1 MYRPPSDPRP
11 RSTTSGPTWRALLVR
26 YAIVAAVPILLWAVS
41 QPVTAVLAL
50 GAIAVLGTA
59 ARRGYGLVR
68 CFYDC
73 QAMIFDLGGVARI
86 TIRQAPTDEPC
97 CPTR

>member
-1 MYRPPSDPRP
+1 MYQPPLDPRP
-11 RSTTSGPTWRALLVR
+11 DSVATAPTWRALLVR
-26 YAIVAAVPILLWAVS
+26 YAVVAAVPILLWAIS

-50 GAIAVLGTA
+50 GAIAALSIG

-86 TIRQAPTDEPC
+86 TVRQTPTDDQC
-97 CPTR
+97 CPR